1 MRARAWRRG
10 AAGIRR
16 LALAALLM
24 LVAVPVWAQ
33 GALSAL
39 ETDVDQIGR
48 IARSSVVTVIARNSA
63 QRDAPA
69 GTAAKVSKRT
79 YTRIGSG
86 VAVSDTE
93 ILTTASVVL
102 DAEHVWIRTSN
113 DLQVEAR
120 LVGLD
125 PISNLALLRV
135 SDLRLPALKFAQGR
149 AAREG
154 DWTMAIGTAR
164 YNRERIAQSTG
175 AVAAR
180 LREPRL
186 ALLQLTN
193 WVHPGFSGGAVVNAR
208 GELVGILQGELE
220 TPGRATALDAGDRN
234 PGGVS
239 FMLPV
244 ESIKPIYES
253 LRAEGH
259 VRHGYF
265 GVSTRAASVESD
277 TRVGLRVPIGAL
289 VESVIP
295 DGPAAKLGL
304 KRGDLIVAFE
314 GERVEYPEQLARWV
328 AATPPGTSI
337 ELVWVRNDIAQ
348 NGRVALLES
357 PDARPAWVLQPTDDP
372 NAPTRISELEKQ
384 IQKLNRELARL
395 KNESPPGA
403 H

>member
-1 MRARAWRRG
+1 MRARAWKRG

-16 LALAALLM
+16 LAFAALLM
-24 LVAVPVWAQ
+24 LVAGPVLAQ
-33 GALSAL
+33 GTLSAL

-63 QRDAPA
+63 QHDPSA
-69 GTAAKVSKRT
+69 GAAKVSKRT

-86 VAVSDTE
+86 VAVGETE
-93 ILTTASVVL
+93 IITTASVVL

-125 PISNLALLRV
+125 PVSNLALLRV

-164 YNRERIAQSTG
+164 YNRERIAQSVG

-220 TPGRATALDAGDRN
+220 TPGRATALDAGDRS

-265 GVSTRAASVESD
+265 GVSARAASVESD
-277 TRVGLRVPIGAL
+277 TRVGLQVPIGAL

-304 KRGDLIVAFE
+304 KRGDLIVSSKLDRMFRSTIDAL
-314 GERVEYPEQLARWV
+314 GGRHAPRRVDRSRV
-328 AATPPGTSI
+328 G
-337 ELVWVRNDIAQ
+337 AQ
-348 NGRVALLES
+348 RHRAEWSRRVARV
-357 PDARPAWVLQPTDDP
+357 PGRTPRVGAAGDRQCRRPRRADAHLRA
-372 NAPTRISELEKQ
+372 
-384 IQKLNRELARL
+384 READS
-395 KNESPPGA
+395 KAQS
-403 H
+403 